1 MSTDAPATMIR
12 ALDEA
17 RTAAD
22 ARATLAGV
30 AGLLSFAWPG
40 AGQAFLGAPRLAIL
54 LGLPQLIGLIGLA
67 AAWLGGPSATLA
79 WLLNP
84 ANLLVL
90 IALDLLMLATR
101 LVAVIDASRR
111 TRPWGRR
118 RPIAGLLAT
127 CLLAGMIF
135 ASAGIHG
142 VAAQVAWSAVTTL
155 TTVFSP
161 EGPRGAAFTGST
173 PSPSARA
180 PATAAPAVEPTATP
194 SPSPTRV
201 PIPDWAADGRLNL
214 LIVGADAG
222 PGRWKLRTD
231 TMILLTVDVASGR
244 AALVGIPRNLRNV
257 PLPPPLDAEYPDGF
271 PDLLNALWVHVD
283 ERPGS
288 YPGEAGIA
296 PYAAVQETVGL
307 LTGVTVD
314 GMAVAELQGFVRAV
328 DAIGGLELDIPAAVY
343 DARYPNPDGTGN
355 VELYIA
361 AGQKHLDGWHALA
374 YARTRHQ
381 DGDYWRMERQQ
392 TVLVALQRQLRCN
405 LVSSAPELLAIAR
418 DTMWISLPLEEL
430 PSLVELARRIDPAK
444 VARLTLTPPT
454 YPDVLDDAAVERIRS
469 AVRDIFAG
477 AATDSASPAAIGG
490 DSSSAP
496 ACD

>member
-1 MSTDAPATMIR
+1 MSTDAHATMIR
-12 ALDEA
+12 ALDESRAAAGA
-17 RTAAD
+17 RP
-22 ARATLAGV
+22 TLAGV
-30 AGLLSFAWPG
+30 AGLLSFVWPG
-40 AGQAFLGAPRLAIL
+40 AGQAILGAPRLAIL

-79 WLLNP
+79 WLLSP

-90 IALDLLMLATR
+90 IALDLLVLATR

-111 TRPWGRR
+111 ARPSGRG
-118 RPIAGLLAT
+118 RPIGGLLAP
-127 CLLAGMIF
+127 CLLAVMIF
-135 ASAGIHG
+135 GSAAIHG
-142 VAAQVAWSAVTTL
+142 VAAQVGWSAVTTL

-161 EGPRGAAFTGST
+161 EGPRGVAFTGST
-173 PSPSARA
+173 PAPSPRA
-180 PATAAPAVEPTATP
+180 PASAAPAVEPTATP
-194 SPSPTRV
+194 SPSPTPV

-257 PLPPPLDAEYPDGF
+257 PLPPPLDAAYPDGF

-283 ERPGS
+283 EHPGS
-288 YPGEAGIA
+288 YPGEVGIA

-314 GMAVAELQGFVRAV
+314 GIAVAELQGFVRAV
-328 DAIGGLELDIPAAVY
+328 DALGGLEIDVPAAVY
-343 DARYPNPDGTGN
+343 DANYPDPDGSGN

-361 AGQKHLDGWHALA
+361 AGQQHLNGWHALA

-405 LVSSAPELLAIAR
+405 LVSGATELLAIAR
-418 DTMWISLPLEEL
+418 DTMWVSLPLDDL
-430 PSLVELARRIDPAK
+430 PSLVELGRRIDPTK
-444 VARLTLTPPT
+444 VARLTLTPPAF
-454 YPDVLDDAAVERIRS
+454 PDVLDAAAVERIRS
-469 AVRDIFAG
+469 SVSGLFATP
-477 AATDSASPAAIGG
+477 ATSPTPSASGGSSVAAPG
-490 DSSSAP
+490 
-496 ACD
+496 CV

>member
-12 ALDEA
+12 ALDEPRAAA
-17 RTAAD
+17 RE
-22 ARATLAGV
+22 RPTLADV

-40 AGQAFLGAPRLAIL
+40 AGQAMFGAPRLAIL
-54 LGLPQLIGLIGLA
+54 LGLPQLIGVIGLT
-67 AAWLGGPSATLA
+67 AAWLGGPSASLA
-79 WLLNP
+79 WLLSP
-84 ANLLVL
+84 VNLLVL
-90 IALDLLMLATR
+90 IALDLLVLATR
-101 LVAVIDASRR
+101 LIAVIDASRR
-111 TRPWGRR
+111 ARPADGRR
-118 RPIAGLLAT
+118 PVAAVLATGLLAV
-127 CLLAGMIF
+127 MIF
-135 ASAGIHG
+135 GSAAIHG
-142 VAAQVAWSAVTTL
+142 VAAQVGWSAVTTL

-161 EGPRGAAFTGST
+161 EGPRGAAFTDSSPT
-173 PSPSARA
+173 PSPRPSVGA
-180 PATAAPAVEPTATP
+180 PSSIEATTTP
-194 SPSPTRV
+194 SPSPTPV

-231 TMILLTVDVASGR
+231 TMILLTVDVESGR

-257 PLPPPLDAEYPDGF
+257 PLPPPLDAVYPNGF

-283 ERPGS
+283 EHPGS
-288 YPGEAGIA
+288 YPGEPGIA

-328 DAIGGLELDIPAAVY
+328 DALGGLEIDVPAPVY

-355 VELYIA
+355 VELYIS
-361 AGQKHLDGWHALA
+361 AGQQHLDGWHALA

-381 DGDYWRMERQQ
+381 DGDLWRMERQQ

-405 LVSSAPELLAIAR
+405 LVGGATELLAIAR

-430 PSLVELARRIDPAK
+430 PSLVELAKRIDPAK

-454 YPDVLDDAAVERIRS
+454 FPDVLDPAAVERIRS
-469 AVRDIFAG
+469 SVINLFA
-477 AATDSASPAAIGG
+477 APAPSATPAASGG
-490 DSSSAP
+490 TPVAVP
-496 ACD
+496 ACG